1 MRSPHDLFA
10 RYRQFML
17 RISIF
22 NRVLIGNSFI
32 IIFGAVAGTF
42 FTRHLALLGDIRLIF
57 LFSFAGILITL
68 FVNYVIIKS
77 ALHPLRELIQALE
90 QVGIEQ
96 IKVPEDLKRYED
108 KDIHRL
114 VTTVDEMLIRLE
126 KRTRQLKAISER
138 AIHAQEEERVRIARS
153 LHDDTAQTISMLI
166 INLERIEKKIPH
178 DNPDLFRQVTES
190 HKVATLLLENLRKVI
205 WDLRPSILD
214 DLGLIPAIRWYAQT
228 NLKESGVRVEV
239 GDSNEL
245 MRLPPHLE
253 TLLFRILQE
262 AVSNILRH
270 ANAGKVTINLRPEDG
285 CVVLEVKDDGRG
297 FDVKKTTGEAVT
309 RKQLGLLG
317 MQERVSLV
325 NGTVKVESIP
335 GEGTTLR
342 VYIPLHIEDA
352 IGMDNTVSMDLREG
366 TIQP

>member
-1 MRSPHDLFA
+1 MFA